1 MENALNA
8 YTGWLILGAV
18 LMILE
23 IVVPGVFL
31 LWIGLAGI
39 LTGVLVFFFPAL
51 PFTATGTVFAVC
63 SVVFACVGRKLI
75 APAQAASDASSL
87 NNRLESYVG
96 QIFQAQ
102 ENFADGRGKIKVGD
116 TVWVALCDAEIKAG
130 QAVKAV
136 GVQGTFLK
144 IEPAN
149 EQQSKQQPDATDS
162 ADA

>member
-1 MENALNA
+1 MENAFDA

-39 LTGVLVFFFPAL
+39 LTGTLVFFFPAL
-51 PFTATGTVFAVC
+51 PFTVTGTVFAVF
-63 SVVFACVGRKLI
+63 SVIFACVGRKLI
-75 APAQAASDASSL
+75 APAQEKSDASPL

-116 TVWVALCDAEIKAG
+116 TVWAALCDTDVKAG
-130 QAVKAV
+130 QTVKAV
-136 GVQGTFLK
+136 GTQGTFLK
-144 IEPAN
+144 VEPVGERQTAN
-149 EQQSKQQPDATDS
+149 DE
-162 ADA
+162 